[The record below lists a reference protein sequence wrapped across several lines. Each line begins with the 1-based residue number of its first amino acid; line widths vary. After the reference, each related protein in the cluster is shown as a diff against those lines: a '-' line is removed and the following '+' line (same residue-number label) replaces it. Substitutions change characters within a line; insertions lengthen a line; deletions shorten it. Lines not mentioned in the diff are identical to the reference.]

1 MKKFDTFRVEKRGIN
16 PYPYINYRVCFHSG
30 YDNCLDLFDLTE
42 HQRVSLVT
50 KK

>member
-1 MKKFDTFRVEKRGIN
+1 MKKFDTFRVEKEELTPIR
-16 PYPYINYRVCFHSG
+16 INYRVCFHSG